1 MDILIHPG
9 HLRGNVNAIPSKS
22 HAHRVLICAAF
33 SDKPTRILC
42 PQRNRDIDATIDCL
56 VALGAKID
64 TDADG
69 FTVMPITEFPETAT
83 LDCCESGS
91 TLRFMLPVVGAMGVD
106 ATFLLAG
113 RLPERPLSP
122 LWEEMERM
130 GCKLSR
136 PTATTVRC
144 QGKLQSGK
152 YSIAG
157 NVSSQFISGLLFALP
172 LIKGDYDL
180 EITGKLESA
189 PYVDMTMH
197 VLNDFGNFYPF
208 RSPGTVRV
216 EGDWSNAAFF
226 LTAKALGNDVDVSG
240 LDHNSNQGDKEICK
254 HLDSLKT
261 GFATIS
267 AADIP
272 DLVPIMAV
280 FAAYNHGGCFRDI
293 ARLRIKE
300 SDRVASVCNMLKA
313 LGAKTEASENELT
326 VYSAPLQG
334 GTVDAAGDHRIAMA
348 AAIAATKASS
358 DVLILGASCVSK
370 SYPTFWEEYRRLGG
384 NYEQYIR

>member
-9 HLRGNVNAIPSKS
+9 TLRGDVKAIPSKS

-33 SDKPTRILC
+33 ADKPTRIYC

-56 VALGAKID
+56 VALGAKIE
-64 TDADG
+64 TDSAG
-69 FTVMPITEFPETAT
+69 ISVNPITEFPKSAT

-91 TLRFMLPVVGAMGVD
+91 TLRFLLPIVGAMGVD

-130 GCKLSR
+130 GCTLSR
-136 PTATTVRC
+136 PTPTTVRC
-144 QGKLQSGK
+144 QGKLKPGK

-157 NVSSQFISGLLFALP
+157 NVSSQFITGLLFALP
-172 LIKGDYDL
+172 LIQGDYEL

-189 PYVDMTMH
+189 PYVDLTAA
-197 VLNDFGNFYPF
+197 VLNDFGGIFPF
-208 RSPGTVRV
+208 RSPGTVTV

-226 LTAKALGNDVDVSG
+226 ITAKSLGGSVAVSG
-240 LDHNSNQGDKEICK
+240 LNRNSMQGDRAIEE
-254 HLDSLKT
+254 HLTALSK
-261 GFATIS
+261 GFSTIS
-267 AADIP
+267 AAHIP

-280 FAAYNHGGCFRDI
+280 CAACNQGGRFTDI

-300 SDRVASVCNMLKA
+300 SDRVASVCNMLNA
-313 LGAKTEASENELT
+313 LGAETEATEKELT
-326 VYSAPLQG
+326 VYPASFHG
-334 GTVDAAGDHRIAMA
+334 GTVDSAGDHRIAMA
-348 AAIAATKASS
+348 SAIAATRASS
-358 DVLILGASCVSK
+358 DVLILGADCVSK

-384 NYEQYIR
+384 HYEQYVR